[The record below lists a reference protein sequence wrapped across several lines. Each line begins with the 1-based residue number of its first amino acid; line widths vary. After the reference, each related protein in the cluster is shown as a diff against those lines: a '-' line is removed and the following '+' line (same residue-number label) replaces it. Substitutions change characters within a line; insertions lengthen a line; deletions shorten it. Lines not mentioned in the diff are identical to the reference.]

1 MLTTQKTRQFQFQA
15 CTRCQGDAYLD
26 QSEYEPEWRCLQCGR
41 TVLLTVQ
48 MAYALAGD
56 EQERMAA

>member
-1 MLTTQKTRQFQFQA
+1 MLTTQKARQFQLRA
-15 CTRCQGDAYLD
+15 CTRCHGDAYLD

-41 TVLLTVQ
+41 TVQPIAQTVIGLT
-48 MAYALAGD
+48 GD